1 LSEGQIAKFVEDDE
15 VHAGQVVCE
24 PALAAGAGLGLEPVD
39 EIDYVVEPA
48 AGTST
53 DAASGDGD
61 GQMGLAGTGTG
72 AADARRLVE
81 SRDGD

>member
-1 LSEGQIAKFVEDDE
+1 MFFARS
-15 VHAGQVVCE
+15 
-24 PALAAGAGLGLEPVD
+24 PP
-39 EIDYVVEPA
+39 IDYVVEPA

-53 DAASGDGD
+53 DASSGDGD
-61 GQMGLAGTGTG
+61 GQMGLAGTG